1 MASKLS
7 GAVLV
12 CIALSG
18 CVPLMIAEKRR
29 SDPMLRVTPHEY
41 CVSPAAAGRYLD
53 YDQCVAETR
62 AYRERF
68 ERRADE
74 ALRTPPFH
82 PNTSTTSTNC
92 HTYCYSP
99 NSCSTTCE

>member
-1 MASKLS
+1 MFAKLRC
-7 GAVLV
+7 AVLV
-12 CIALSG
+12 CLMLTG

-29 SDPMLRVTPHEY
+29 SDPMLRSTPHEY

-74 ALRTPPFH
+74 AMR
-82 PNTSTTSTNC
+82 
-92 HTYCYSP
+92 
-99 NSCSTTCE
+99 